1 MSSGAERRPLLLRK
15 VHAATMTDP
24 TGYGEIRDAALL
36 IDADE
41 RIGWMG
47 PERDL
52 PAGLDAASEIDC
64 GGAWITPG
72 LIDCHT
78 HLVYAGNRS
87 DEFEERL
94 GGTSYAEIAARG
106 GGIRR
111 TVQATRSAG
120 FDELLDGAVRRAR
133 RLAAGGVTRIEVKSG
148 YGLDLAT
155 ERRMLSVARALS
167 DHVPVTVHTTFL
179 GAHALPPEFS
189 GDADGYV
196 DHVCEE
202 MLPALADEGL
212 VDAVDGFCEE
222 IGFSRAQIE
231 RVFETARNLGL
242 PVKLHAEQLSN
253 QHGAALVA
261 EYGGLSADHLE
272 YVDDDDIP
280 ALAAAGTVATLLPG
294 AFYYLRETRL
304 PPVEALREAG
314 VPMALATDHNP
325 GSSPVLSLP
334 LSMNMAC
341 VLFGLRPDEALAGV
355 TRNAAR
361 ALGVADSCGRL
372 EAGLRAELA
381 LFDIERPGD
390 LAYAIGADPCVR
402 TFSGRAE
409 SR

>member
-1 MSSGAERRPLLLRK
+1 MSSGPEPRPLLLRNA
-15 VHAATMTDP
+15 HAATMADAI
-24 TGYGEIRDAALL
+24 GYGGIRDAALL

-41 RIGWMG
+41 RIGWLG
-47 PERDL
+47 RERDL
-52 PAGLDAASEIDC
+52 PAGLDAASEFDC
-64 GGAWITPG
+64 DGGWITPG

-106 GGIRR
+106 GGIQR
-111 TVQATRSAG
+111 TVQATRAAG
-120 FDELLDGAVRRAR
+120 FDALLNGAVRRAR
-133 RLAAGGVTRIEVKSG
+133 TLVGGGVTRIEVKSG

-155 ERRMLSVARALS
+155 ERRMLRVARAVA
-167 DHVPVTVHTTFL
+167 DHVPLNVHTTFL

-189 GDADGYV
+189 GNADGYV
-196 DHVCEE
+196 DHVCDE

-222 IGFSRAQIE
+222 IGFTRAQIE
-231 RVFETARNLGL
+231 RVFETARGLGL
-242 PVKLHAEQLSN
+242 PVKLHAEQLSD
-253 QHGAALVA
+253 QRGAALVA

-272 YVDDDDIP
+272 YIDVDDIP

-304 PPVEALREAG
+304 PPVDALREAG

-334 LSMNMAC
+334 LCMNMAC

-361 ALGVADSCGRL
+361 ALGVADRCGRL
-372 EAGLRAELA
+372 ETGLRAELA
-381 LFDIERPGD
+381 LWEIERPGD
-390 LAYAIGADPCVR
+390 LAYEIGAEPCRR
-402 TFSGRAE
+402 TFSGRAG